1 MRISLTADLWK
12 EIKSAK
18 MSLAKK
24 NKVRKSSAR
33 MLHSEPTELQ
43 TELMPFS
50 DEWISEP
57 GTWFARFVKIE
68 RRRYLV
74 LMQPCTF
81 LTFHISGIR
90 DKDLASPIQMF
101 DHWIRQGLLACGL
114 TEAVIDSWVQEQGE
128 MVFCNGGSRSLIAKI
143 NQAVRESRFHEMD
156 LARPVKRELAL
167 NSLYLCLYQGFH
179 LFEGKSFQVL
189 ERFCQVFF
197 PGQSL
202 QITAKPGRP
211 FRKTSV
217 RFADSTPALPLP
229 GVEVI
234 VELCRFGAM
243 FDYPIGSPAEE
254 RQLPIVRRVLHVPV
268 DSNLFQLNQ
277 AIQASLGLLAYH
289 HYRYYPAVGADAKRP
304 ISEIY
309 CWDAPPDYP
318 YGFDFGG
325 DGDGVS
331 DEIGHATGEVNQQK
345 QKAVPQLSDLSIIIR
360 EIQAQTDFMF
370 YEYDFGDGWVYTIK
384 LGEAV
389 ELPGFVCRLADGEG
403 DPPPVDVGGLPG
415 WHEFLKALAKPRSN
429 AAAEM
434 LAWAKVV
441 LWSPFDLT
449 MMQERLERLDY
460 LDGEYWAEAEDP
472 DAE

>member
-1 MRISLTADLWK
+1 MRISLTTDLWK

-18 MSLAKK
+18 KSLAKK
-24 NKVRKSSAR
+24 NDVRKSSAK

-43 TELMPFS
+43 AELMPFS
-50 DEWISEP
+50 DEWITEP

-68 RRRYLV
+68 RRRYLI
-74 LMQPCTF
+74 LLQPCTF

-114 TEAVIDSWVQEQGE
+114 TEAAVDSWVKKQGE
-128 MVFCNGGSRSLIAKI
+128 MVFYNGGSRSMIAKI
-143 NQAVRESRFHEMD
+143 NQAVRENGFHEMD

-179 LFEGKSFQVL
+179 LFERKSFQVL
-189 ERFCQVFF
+189 DKFCQVFF

-202 QITAKPGRP
+202 QITAKPGR
-211 FRKTSV
+211 FFQKTSV
-217 RFADSTPALPLP
+217 CFADGTPALPLP
-229 GVEVI
+229 GVEI
-234 VELCRFGAM
+234 MMELCRFGAM
-243 FDYPIGSPAEE
+243 FDYPIGSQAEA
-254 RQLPIVRRVLHVPV
+254 RQLPVVRRVLHVPV

-289 HYRYYPAVGADAKRP
+289 HYRFYPAAGADAKRP
-304 ISEIY
+304 VSEIY
-309 CWDAPPDYP
+309 CWDAPPDFP
-318 YGFDFGG
+318 YDV
-325 DGDGVS
+325 DDDGVA
-331 DEIGHATGEVNQQK
+331 GGVAANQKK
-345 QKAVPQLSDLSIIIR
+345 QKPVPQLPDMGVTIR

-384 LGEAV
+384 LGETV
-389 ELPGFVCRLADGEG
+389 QLPGFVCTLADGEG

-415 WHEFLKALAKPRSN
+415 WHEFLKALAKPHSG

-434 LAWAKVV
+434 LSWAKVV
-441 LWSPFDLT
+441 LWSPFNLE
-449 MMQERLERLDY
+449 MLRERLERLDY
-460 LDGEYWAEAEDP
+460 LDGEYWAESEDP